1 MTENRQKQLD
11 SNDEIELMDLLVV
24 LWGKKWLIIIGT
36 LVCLIAT
43 GAVTFIMPRIYE
55 VSSSIEVGKVDNR
68 FIEVDPCKCQVL
80 FPVPW

>member
-1 MTENRQKQLD
+1 MTENRQNQLNP
-11 SNDEIELMDLLVV
+11 SDEIELMDLLAV
-24 LWGKKWLIIIGT
+24 LWRREWLIIIGT
-36 LVCLIAT
+36 LVCIISA
-43 GAVTFIMPRIYE
+43 GVATFIMPRIYE